1 MKIDI
6 RLICYNSYL
15 NNQEMLESLYVVISM
30 LLIFVLAVTVVSAK
44 VRNEMISN
52 NVETLRAVGS
62 TFDMGTKENN
72 IG

>member
-1 MKIDI
+1 
-6 RLICYNSYL
+6 
-15 NNQEMLESLYVVISM
+15 MLESLYVVISM